1 MKRILLA
8 GILAGL
14 ALTVTITVQV
24 PTADAQVSS
33 GRNPWCLRDGPLGR
47 GTWDCT
53 YHNYKQ
59 CYDFSVY
66 GTDGSCDQN
75 PNYRG
80 GRRTATPGSSRKAD
94 PRHLGLG
101 RRPLLGA

>member
-8 GILAGL
+8 GYLASV
-14 ALTVTITVQV
+14 ALIVTVAVEI
-24 PTADAQVSS
+24 PTTAEAQVSS

-59 CYDFSVY
+59 CYDSSVY
-66 GTDGSCDQN
+66 GTDGSCEQN

-80 GRRTATPGSSRKAD
+80 GRQNSRQQQ
-94 PRHLGLG
+94 PQGGPSGTWGWGGG
-101 RRPLLGA
+101 RY

>member
-1 MKRILLA
+1 MKQILLA
-8 GILAGL
+8 GYVATL
-14 ALTVTITVQV
+14 ALAAAATVQV

-33 GRNPWCLRDGPLGR
+33 GRNPWCLRDGPMGR

-59 CYDFSVY
+59 CYDSSVY
-66 GTDGSCDQN
+66 GSDGSCEPN

-80 GRRTATPGSSRKAD
+80 GRQNSNSRQQQ
-94 PRHLGLG
+94 PQGTWGWGGG
-101 RRPLLGA
+101 RY

>member
-8 GILAGL
+8 GTLAGL
-14 ALTVTITVQV
+14 ALAVTATVQI

-59 CYDFSVY
+59 CYESSVY
-66 GTDGSCDQN
+66 GTDGSCEQN

-80 GRRTATPGSSRKAD
+80 SQNKNSRQQPGGPPQGTWGWGGGRY
-94 PRHLGLG
+94 
-101 RRPLLGA
+101 

>member
-14 ALTVTITVQV
+14 ALAVTVTVAI

-59 CYDFSVY
+59 CYDSSVY
-66 GTDGSCDQN
+66 GTDGSCEPN
-75 PNYRG
+75 PDYRG
-80 GRRTATPGSSRKAD
+80 GRQNRNSRQQQPDGA
-94 PRHLGLG
+94 PQGTWGWGGG
-101 RRPLLGA
+101 RY

>member
-8 GILAGL
+8 GILAGIAL
-14 ALTVTITVQV
+14 AVTATVQI

-33 GRNPWCLRDGPLGR
+33 SRNPWCLRDGPMGR

-53 YHNYKQ
+53 YHNYRQ
-59 CYDFSVY
+59 CYESSVY
-66 GTDGSCDQN
+66 GSDGSCVQN

-80 GRRTATPGSSRKAD
+80 GRSNRNSRRQQ
-94 PRHLGLG
+94 PEGTWGWGG
-101 RRPLLGA
+101 RY

>member
-14 ALTVTITVQV
+14 ALAVTVTVQI

-33 GRNPWCLRDGPLGR
+33 GRNPWCLRDGPMGR

-59 CYDFSVY
+59 CYDSSVY
-66 GTDGSCDQN
+66 GSDGSCEQN

-80 GRRTATPGSSRKAD
+80 ARQNRNSRQQQQ
-94 PRHLGLG
+94 PQGTWGWGGGHY
-101 RRPLLGA
+101 

>member
-1 MKRILLA
+1 MKRILLT
-8 GILAGL
+8 GCLAGMAL
-14 ALTVTITVQV
+14 AVTATVQI

-59 CYDFSVY
+59 CYDSSVY
-66 GTDGSCDQN
+66 GSDGSCERN

-80 GRRTATPGSSRKAD
+80 AQNRDSRPQQQPQGTWGWGGGRY
-94 PRHLGLG
+94 
-101 RRPLLGA
+101 